1 MLLSKRDFTSLAV
14 SSSVV
19 AHAVTLVKSHMPDF
33 DALIDSVFDTT
44 QYFVS
49 KYNFS
54 VLAEL
59 DDNASPSA

>member
-1 MLLSKRDFTSLAV
+1 LAV